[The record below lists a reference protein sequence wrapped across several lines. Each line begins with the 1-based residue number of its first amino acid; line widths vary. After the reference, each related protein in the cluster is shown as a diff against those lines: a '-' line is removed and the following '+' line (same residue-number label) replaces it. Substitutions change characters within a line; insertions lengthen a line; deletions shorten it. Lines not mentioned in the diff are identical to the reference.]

1 MEGEYFAMK
10 NTEKITIK
18 IEGKEWEEALE
29 KSFKKNVKEKKV
41 DGFRKGTVP
50 KDIYLQKFGI
60 ESLYMEAIDFVTDE
74 AYKRALDKKTIEPQI
89 QPSMDIPEIDEKS
102 VTFEFTFVGKPEIKL
117 GEYKNLKIKKE
128 AVEVTDEEVA
138 HEIEHLREQFAE
150 IRVKE
155 NGAVEEKDTAVID
168 FVGTVDGKEL
178 EGGTGENYP
187 LEIGSHTFI
196 PGFEEG
202 VMGMKVGEEKD
213 LHLKFP
219 EDYVKD
225 LAGKEVIFHVTLQE
239 IKTRVLPEID
249 EDFFKDLGYDK
260 VTNEAELKTEVENV
274 LKNQK
279 QLDTDDKFLEEVL
292 EKASANMEV
301 ELPEEIIDDEV
312 HRMIH
317 QFENQLKAQGI
328 NIEQYYKMTNSTHE
342 DLHKNMEPE
351 ATKRIKYRYLIEE
364 VAEKEH
370 IEVTDEEVQKDAE
383 EMATN
388 YGITKEE
395 LIEAYGSME
404 ILKYDSKMRKTLE
417 FLKENN

>member
-239 IKTRVLPEID
+239 SKTRVLPEID

-260 VTNEAELKTEVENV
+260 EGTLYLVKNVNKLEIALYNPSLTEINE
-274 LKNQK
+274 
-279 QLDTDDKFLEEVL
+279 
-292 EKASANMEV
+292 
-301 ELPEEIIDDEV
+301 
-312 HRMIH
+312 
-317 QFENQLKAQGI
+317 
-328 NIEQYYKMTNSTHE
+328 
-342 DLHKNMEPE
+342 
-351 ATKRIKYRYLIEE
+351 
-364 VAEKEH
+364 
-370 IEVTDEEVQKDAE
+370 
-383 EMATN
+383 
-388 YGITKEE
+388 
-395 LIEAYGSME
+395 
-404 ILKYDSKMRKTLE
+404 
-417 FLKENN
+417 